1 MCGPNGSLHLPV
13 LLFLAAVLALA
24 SLEEQLGFHD
34 PPPPSLAKMD
44 HKAS

>member
-1 MCGPNGSLHLPV
+1 
-13 LLFLAAVLALA
+13 LAAVLALA